1 MSHVT
6 RRSAPL
12 LALVA
17 ILFATSAAA
26 QETKPAWEFGAH
38 GILLM
43 NGFYNDAEVNNAD
56 LPSQA
61 TPPASAFPQKVMGA
75 TVRQTRLVGTGD
87 LAGFAGG
94 TLHAELDVDFF
105 GGQFGSGRLNP
116 VPRIRRAFGEMK
128 WDRLSVLIGQESPVV
143 ADVNPRSLATL
154 GVPGFAAA
162 GNLWFWI
169 PQIRGGYDLT
179 GGDGMRIGID
189 AALLAPVGDA
199 LPPAP
204 TTPGAPTASERSGRP
219 MIESRLRVRWG
230 DGGEIGVGG
239 HLGWLATTTPDE
251 MIESNAVVVT
261 GIIPLGRS
269 VELRGEWFTGQA
281 LATLGGGGIGQ
292 SLHADTTALATTG
305 GWASITFMPNE
316 KWEIGGGYGYDDPD
330 ESSADA
336 ALAAFKTNNTQYNA
350 RVQWRAAPVV
360 FAFEYRHLA
369 TTYGG
374 AVGEVTA
381 SHFNLA
387 MGLEF

>member
-1 MSHVT
+1 VSHVT

-12 LALVA
+12 LALAA
-17 ILFATSAAA
+17 ILVAAPAAA

-61 TPPASAFPQKVMGA
+61 TPPAGALPQEVLGA
-75 TVRQTRLVGTGD
+75 AVRQTRLVGTGD

-94 TLHAELDVDFF
+94 DLHAELDVDFF
-105 GGQFGSGRLNP
+105 GGQFWSGRLNP
-116 VPRIRRAFGEMK
+116 VPRVRRAIGELK
-128 WDRLSVLIGQESPVV
+128 WDKVSILIGQESPVI

-162 GNLWFWI
+162 GNLWLWI
-169 PQIRGGYDLT
+169 PQIRGAFDLN
-179 GGDGMRIGID
+179 GGEGMRFGID
-189 AALLAPVGDA
+189 VAVMAPTGDV
-199 LPPAP
+199 PPAVAG
-204 TTPGAPTASERSGRP
+204 TPTASERSGQP
-219 MIESRLRVRWG
+219 MLEGRARVRWG
-230 DGGEIGVGG
+230 EGGEIGIGG
-239 HLGWLATTTPDE
+239 HLGSLATAGGDP
-251 MIESNAVVVT
+251 IESNAVVASAIV
-261 GIIPLGRS
+261 PLGSRF
-269 VELRGEWFTGQA
+269 EFRGEWFTGQA
-281 LATLGGGGIGQ
+281 MASLGGGGIGQ
-292 SLHADTTALATTG
+292 NLNSAGEALKTTG
-305 GWASITFMPNE
+305 GWASLTLIPSDR
-316 KWEIGGGYGYDDPD
+316 WEIGGGYGFDDPEGTPAD
-330 ESSADA
+330 TASAT
-336 ALAAFKTNNTQYNA
+336 FKLKNSQYNA

-374 AVGEVTA
+374 AIGEVTA